1 MALCGCV
8 LFPREHAAPPALP
21 AAWVDAPAIANA
33 PLADW
38 WMQFSDPTLNQ
49 LVSEA
54 LAHGPTVQIAALRVR
69 EARAQGQA
77 GIAQNLPSISAV
89 GAGDY
94 SRSIGGGSAP
104 NDEQMSGAYGPQVS
118 WEVPLFDR
126 IGAAVVGA
134 RANVA
139 IARADERAAQV
150 ALAADVAQAYVDL
163 RAAQN
168 TQAALTDLAQSADQ
182 LAAILET
189 SARAGIAAPADAANA
204 RRLAETTRARV
215 ADAVIGARTA
225 ENRLAV
231 LRGIAPGTENDAMR
245 AALDHARD
253 TPTLPLSGAPAAPAD
268 LLRLRPDVARAE
280 AQTLFAAA
288 ALADARSNL
297 LPQLNLVGMI
307 STARNIIGSPA
318 PDGARAL
325 TAQPV
330 ITIPLFNWGALRAA
344 SRQRNAQFQES
355 LIQYRQTVA
364 QAIAEASNALAALDQ
379 GGLRL
384 EAARAAETAAG
395 TSGNGARA
403 AYQAGLQSLADRLT
417 ADQQLIDARLSRISA
432 EHAQASAAIAT
443 YRAFG
448 GGPQFE
454 ALTR

>member
-1 MALCGCV
+1 V
-8 LFPREHAAPPALP
+8 LFPHERATPPSLP
-21 AAWVDAPAIANA
+21 SAWVDAPSAASA
-33 PLADW
+33 PLTDW
-38 WMQFSDPTLNQ
+38 WRQFSDPTLDQ

-54 LAHGPTVQIAALRVR
+54 LANGPTVQLAALRVR

-89 GAGDY
+89 GTGDL
-94 SRSIGGGSAP
+94 SRSVGGGSAP
-104 NDEQMSGAYGPQVS
+104 NDEQMVGAYGPQVS

-134 RANVA
+134 RANIA
-139 IARADERAAQV
+139 SARADQRAAQV
-150 ALAADVAQAYVDL
+150 LLVADVAQAYVDL

-182 LAAILET
+182 LAGILET
-189 SARAGIAAPADAANA
+189 SAHAGITAPADAANA
-204 RRLAETTRARV
+204 RRLAETTRARI
-215 ADAVIGARTA
+215 ADSVIGVRTA

-231 LRGIAPGTENDAMR
+231 LRGIAPGTEADATR
-245 AALDHARD
+245 AALDQVRD
-253 TPTLPLSGAPAAPAD
+253 TPTLPLIGAPAAPAD

-280 AQTLFAAA
+280 AQTLLAAA

-307 STARNIIGSPA
+307 STTRNIIGSPA
-318 PDGARAL
+318 VDGAREL

-330 ITIPLFNWGALRAA
+330 ISIPLFNWGALRAQ
-344 SRQRNAQFQES
+344 SRQRNAQFHES
-355 LIQYRQTVA
+355 LIQYRQTVT
-364 QAIAEASNALAALDQ
+364 QAVAEASNALVSLDQ
-379 GGLRL
+379 GRVRL
-384 EAARAAETAAG
+384 DATRAAEAAAQI
-395 TSGNGARA
+395 SDNGAHA

-432 EHAQASAAIAT
+432 EQAQASAAIAT

-448 GGPQFE
+448 GGPE
-454 ALTR
+454 LDASSH